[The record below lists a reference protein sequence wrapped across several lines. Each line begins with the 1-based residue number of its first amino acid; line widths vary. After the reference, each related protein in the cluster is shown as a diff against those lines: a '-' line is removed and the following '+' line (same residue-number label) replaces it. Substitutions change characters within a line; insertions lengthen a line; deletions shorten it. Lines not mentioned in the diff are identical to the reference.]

1 MSIIVAGHFQLQNQV
16 EEARRHLLDAGF
28 DDRRI
33 CAFYLSQPGQH
44 NLTPIG
50 GDKIISPEARD
61 TPSGI
66 LQGEAAGGA
75 AGAVLGAATIPVTGP
90 LGPILG
96 GLLGAHVGS
105 LYSFSKMKDK
115 EEQAAD
121 GEHVPE
127 PRHAGMMIA
136 AAAEDEHGAQLAIDV
151 LQRLGATQVE
161 RAEGTIAGGDWV
173 DFNPNSAP
181 HLVP

>member
-1 MSIIVAGHFQLQNQV
+1 MSTIVAGHFQLQNEV

-44 NLTPIG
+44 NLTPLG
-50 GDKIISPEARD
+50 GDKLISPEARE
-61 TPSGI
+61 TPTGI

-115 EEQAAD
+115 DEQAAD
-121 GEHVPE
+121 GEHTPE

-151 LQRLGATQVE
+151 LRRLGATQVE

-181 HLVP
+181 NLVA